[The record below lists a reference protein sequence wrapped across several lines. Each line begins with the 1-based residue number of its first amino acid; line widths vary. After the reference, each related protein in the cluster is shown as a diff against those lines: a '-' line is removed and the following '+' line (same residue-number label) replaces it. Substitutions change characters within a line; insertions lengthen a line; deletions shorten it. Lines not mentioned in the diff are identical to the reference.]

1 MEDLY
6 TRTRMLIGDGVEK
19 LKSSKV
25 LVCGL
30 GGVGGYVVEALAR
43 AGIGRIDVLDND
55 EFASSNLNRQIL
67 ATADTVGRRKT
78 DVAMERIKSINPD
91 CEVKIFDMFYTP
103 QDADDVDMSVYDYI
117 ADAIDTVTS
126 KIELISRAKHSG
138 VKIISCMGTG
148 NKLGTDFKVADI
160 SKTKVC
166 PLAKV
171 MRRELKARGI
181 SGVKAVYSEEE
192 PITLQTVPTENTPIR
207 ENVPAEESVPNTT
220 GRHIPASI
228 SYAPAVAGL
237 VMASEIIGDII
248 KTK

>member
-1 MEDLY
+1 MDMY
-6 TRTRMLIGDGVEK
+6 SRTRMLIGDGVDK
-19 LKSSKV
+19 LKKSKV

-55 EFASSNLNRQIL
+55 VFSASNLNRQIL
-67 ATADTVGRRKT
+67 ATIDTVGRRKT
-78 DVAMERIKSINPD
+78 EVAAERIKSINPD
-91 CEVKIFDMFYTP
+91 CEVKAFDIFYTP
-103 QDADDVDMSVYDYI
+103 QNSYRIDLSEYDYV

-126 KIELISRAKHSG
+126 KIELISRAKTCG

-171 MRRELKARGI
+171 MRKELKLRGI

-192 PITLQTVPTENTPIR
+192 PTVPDNTPV
-207 ENVPAEESVPNTT
+207 EC

-228 SYAPAVAGL
+228 SYAPAIAGMVL
-237 VMASEIIGDII
+237 ASEIVKHLI
-248 KTK
+248 K